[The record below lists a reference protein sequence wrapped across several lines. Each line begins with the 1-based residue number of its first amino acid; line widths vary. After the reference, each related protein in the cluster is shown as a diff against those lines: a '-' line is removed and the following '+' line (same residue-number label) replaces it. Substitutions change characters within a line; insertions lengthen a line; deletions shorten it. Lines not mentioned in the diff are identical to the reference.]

1 MNQSLNECIKKKTVP
16 ANKLLQKVN
25 YVQLSKNNRDAD
37 PVDR

>member
-1 MNQSLNECIKKKTVP
+1 MNQSLNECIKKQSR

-25 YVQLSKNNRDAD
+25 CLRLSKNNRDAD